1 MDKSN
6 AVLPMGDLEALFV
19 LVGDN
24 DRWDLVEMW
33 REGSLSL
40 ISFCVCREGF
50 DAEAGGETGWAA

>member
-19 LVGDN
+19 FVGDN
-24 DRWDLVEMW
+24 DWWDVEEMW

-40 ISFCVCREGF
+40 GSFL
-50 DAEAGGETGWAA
+50 A